1 MMDFLKSY
9 PFLTVEDYYWNYSH
23 IMIQLMLKDATK
35 VFYLS
40 EKQAE
45 EYKNWKLKQTATKSD
60 NLDDVASAMGL
71 PKKKKLKK

>member
-23 IMIQLMLKDATK
+23 IMIQLMIKDATK

-40 EKQAE
+40 EKQAKK
-45 EYKNWKLKQTATKSD
+45 YKTKKNSRRI
-60 NLDDVASAMGL
+60 DDITELMDDFGGTDIPIVE
-71 PKKKKLKK
+71 